1 MLSIMSA
8 SFDKDDPIESD
19 EETSDFDLSDEIIKM
34 EIQLI
39 MLAVKRQQGDVRAAA
54 NEIGVSV
61 EYLNEKIRKYKI
73 EGMLDSQ
80 LKH

>member
-1 MLSIMSA
+1 MSA
-8 SFDKDDPIESD
+8 SFDKDHPVESD
-19 EETSDFDLSDEIIKM
+19 EETSDFELSDEIIKM

-39 MLAVKRQQGDVRAAA
+39 ILAVKRQQGDVRAAA
-54 NEIGVSV
+54 DEIGVSV
-61 EYLNEKIRKYKI
+61 EYLSEKIRKYKL

>member
-1 MLSIMSA
+1 MSA

>member
-1 MLSIMSA
+1 MSA

-61 EYLNEKIRKYKI
+61 EYLKEKIRKYKI

>member
-1 MLSIMSA
+1 MSA
-8 SFDKDDPIESD
+8 SFDKDHPIESD
-19 EETSDFDLSDEIIKM
+19 EETSDFELSDEIIKM

-39 MLAVKRQQGDVRAAA
+39 ILAVKRQQGDVRAAA
-54 NEIGVSV
+54 DEIGVSV
-61 EYLNEKIRKYKI
+61 EYLSEKIRKYKL

>member
-1 MLSIMSA
+1 MSA
-8 SFDKDDPIESD
+8 SFDKDHPVESD

-39 MLAVKRQQGDVRAAA
+39 ILAVKRQQGDVRAAA
-54 NEIGVSV
+54 DEIGVSV
-61 EYLNEKIRKYKI
+61 EYLSEKIRKYKL